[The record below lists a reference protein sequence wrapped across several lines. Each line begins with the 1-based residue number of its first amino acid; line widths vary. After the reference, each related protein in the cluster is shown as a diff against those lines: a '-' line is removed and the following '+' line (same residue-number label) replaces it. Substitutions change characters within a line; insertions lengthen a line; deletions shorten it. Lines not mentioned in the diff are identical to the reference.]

1 MEEVIYTH
9 AQWRVKPGRE
19 AEFIEAWE
27 ELANVFLNLPARPL
41 RSTLIQSLIDVS
53 LFYSF
58 GEWRSL
64 TDIVAMRHTPRARE
78 AFQKIMDLCIEAT
91 PSTYRRIAD
100 IQL

>member
-19 AEFIEAWE
+19 AEFIKAWKD
-27 ELANVFLNLPARPL
+27 LAKAFSNLPARPL
-41 RSTLIQSLIDVS
+41 RSTLIQSLVDES

-58 GEWRSL
+58 GQWKSL
-64 TDIVAMRHTPRARE
+64 SDIVAMRHTPRARE
-78 AFQKIMDLCIEAT
+78 AFQKAMELCIEVT
-91 PSTYRRIAD
+91 PSTYRMIAD

>member
-19 AEFIEAWE
+19 AEFIKAWQ
-27 ELANVFLNLPARPL
+27 ELANVFQNLPARPL
-41 RSTLIQSLIDVS
+41 RGTLIQSLVDVS

-58 GEWRSL
+58 GPWKSL
-64 TDIVAMRHTPRARE
+64 SDIVAMRHDPRAQE
-78 AFQKIMDLCIEAT
+78 AFQKIMELCVEAT
-91 PSTYRRIAD
+91 PSTYRMIAN